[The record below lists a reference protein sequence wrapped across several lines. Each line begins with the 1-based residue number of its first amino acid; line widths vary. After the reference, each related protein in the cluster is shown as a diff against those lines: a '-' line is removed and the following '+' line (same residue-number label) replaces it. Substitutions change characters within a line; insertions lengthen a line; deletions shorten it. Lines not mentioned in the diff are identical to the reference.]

1 MSTPTLE
8 PTRPHS
14 PTPAGTGTG
23 GAGDAPRSTLRPMD
37 VLRVGA
43 SGPLARGM
51 RTALSAL
58 GVSIGIAALVGVLGL
73 SESSKSALL
82 DEIASLGTNLLTVEA
97 GSGFGAGD
105 SELPDSAPATIGR
118 VATVEQVSA
127 VWDVDASVYRN
138 DFIPEGETGSIRVVA
153 ADENLV
159 STLNGTVAHGRY
171 LDEATS
177 NYPNAIVGS
186 VAAERLGIR
195 NLDQP
200 TYVLIGEEVVEVIGV
215 LDEFPLAAD
224 LDRAVI
230 IGKAAA
236 QTYFDAGEAPAVIY
250 ARVVDGSV
258 DETRDVLPATADP
271 ANPEEVTV
279 SRPSDA
285 LEAQAAADNALTTL
299 FLGLGAVALLVGGIG
314 IANVMVIAVIERRG
328 EIGLRRSL
336 GATKAHIRRQF
347 LTEAV
352 FLSVLGGLAGVAIG
366 SAATVVYATSQGWR
380 VILPLEAVLGGFAAA
395 VVIGAVAGLY
405 PAMRAARLAPTEA
418 LRS

>member
-1 MSTPTLE
+1 MT
-8 PTRPHS
+8 
-14 PTPAGTGTG
+14 A
-23 GAGDAPRSTLRPMD
+23 RSTLRPVD
-37 VLRVGA
+37 ILRVGA

-97 GSGFGAGD
+97 GGGFGAGD
-105 SELPDSAPATIGR
+105 SELPDTAPATIGR
-118 VATVEQVSA
+118 IGTVHQVSA
-127 VWDVDASVYRN
+127 AWDVEADVYRN
-138 DFIPEGETGSIRVVA
+138 DFIPEGETGSIRVVG

-159 STLNGTVAHGRY
+159 ATLNGTVADGRY

-177 NYPNAIVGS
+177 AYPNAVVGS

-195 NLDQP
+195 DLDQP
-200 TYVLIGEEVVEVIGV
+200 TFVVIDDELVEVIGI
-215 LDEFPLAAD
+215 LEEFPLAAD

-230 IGKAAA
+230 IGSEAA
-236 QTYFDAGEAPAVIY
+236 QTYFGAGDAPAVIY
-250 ARVVDGSV
+250 TRVADGSI
-258 DETRDVLPATADP
+258 DATRDVLPATADP

-285 LEAQAAADNALTTL
+285 LEAQAAADDALTTL

-336 GATKAHIRRQF
+336 GATQAHIRQQF

-380 VILPLEAVLGGFAAA
+380 VILPVEAVLGGFVAA
-395 VVIGAVAGLY
+395 VAIGAVAGLY
-405 PAMRAARLAPTEA
+405 PAMRAAKLAPTEA